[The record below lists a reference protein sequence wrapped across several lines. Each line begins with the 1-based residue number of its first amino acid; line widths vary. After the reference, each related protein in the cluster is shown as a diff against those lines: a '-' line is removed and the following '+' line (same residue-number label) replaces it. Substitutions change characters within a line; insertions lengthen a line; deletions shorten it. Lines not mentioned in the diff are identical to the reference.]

1 MDKKNKKLIK
11 KNDYHK
17 LQSNNVYI
25 FYNTVFDFNLFI
37 NAVTADE
44 AMEKFDQCGFIY
56 RDHWKIML
64 ELDYQPSE
72 SK

>member
-1 MDKKNKKLIK
+1 MKNKKLIK

-37 NAVTADE
+37 NAVTSDE

-56 RDHWKIML
+56 REHWKIML
-64 ELDYQPSE
+64 ELDYQPRK

>member
-1 MDKKNKKLIK
+1 MKTKKLIK

>member
-1 MDKKNKKLIK
+1 MKNKKLIK

-56 RDHWKIML
+56 REHWKIML
-64 ELDYQPSE
+64 ELDYQPTE

>member
-1 MDKKNKKLIK
+1 MKNKKLIK

-37 NAVTADE
+37 NAVTSDE

-56 RDHWKIML
+56 REHWKIML
-64 ELDYQPSE
+64 ELDYQPRE